1 VHSQGKDRTLAIKE
15 TSLNKGQIRKLNALR
30 KSVGVKL
37 GEEVFGK
44 WLKEQAKAVPKV
56 QSDPVAEKILNAV
69 KSLEKDKTV
78 KLGNRGY
85 VIKRARGKGA
95 KGFVVQKVVK

>member
-1 VHSQGKDRTLAIKE
+1 
-15 TSLNKGQIRKLNALR
+15 
-30 KSVGVKL
+30 
-37 GEEVFGK
+37 
-44 WLKEQAKAVPKV
+44 VPKV
-56 QSDPVAEKILNAV
+56 QSDPVAEKILDAV

-85 VIKRARGKGA
+85 VVKRAKGKGA

>member
-1 VHSQGKDRTLAIKE
+1 MAIKE

>member
-1 VHSQGKDRTLAIKE
+1 MAIKE
-15 TSLNKGQIRKLNALR
+15 TSLTKGQIRKLNALR
-30 KSVGVKL
+30 KSIGVKL
-37 GEEVFGK
+37 GEEAFGK
-44 WLKEQAKAVPKV
+44 WLKEQAKVKAVPKV

-78 KLGNRGY
+78 KLGNKGY
-85 VIKRARGKGA
+85 VIKRARGKIKRARGKGA

>member
-1 VHSQGKDRTLAIKE
+1 MAIKE

-30 KSVGVKL
+30 KSIGVKL
-37 GEEVFGK
+37 GEEAFGK

-56 QSDPVAEKILNAV
+56 QPDPVAEKILNAV
-69 KSLEKDKTV
+69 KSLEKDKTF

-85 VIKRARGKGA
+85 VVKRARGKGA
-95 KGFVVQKVVK
+95 KGFVAEKIVK

>member
-1 VHSQGKDRTLAIKE
+1 MAIKE

-44 WLKEQAKAVPKV
+44 WLKEQAKAKAVPKV

-85 VIKRARGKGA
+85 VIKRARGKGTKA
-95 KGFVVQKVVK
+95 FVVQKVVK

>member
-1 VHSQGKDRTLAIKE
+1 MAIKE
-15 TSLNKGQIRKLNALR
+15 KSLSKGQIRKLNALR
-30 KSVGVKL
+30 KSIGVKL
-37 GEEVFGK
+37 GEEAFGK
-44 WLKEQAKAVPKV
+44 WLKEQAKAKAVPKV

-85 VIKRARGKGA
+85 VVKRAKGKGA

>member
-1 VHSQGKDRTLAIKE
+1 MTIKE
-15 TSLNKGQIRKLNALR
+15 ASLNKGQIRKLNALR
-30 KSVGVKL
+30 KSVGIKI
-37 GEEVFGK
+37 GEEAFGK
-44 WLKEQAKAVPKV
+44 WLKEQVTAKAVPKV

-85 VIKRARGKGA
+85 VIKRAKGKGA
-95 KGFVVQKVVK
+95 KGFVVQKIVK

>member
-1 VHSQGKDRTLAIKE
+1 MAIKE

-85 VIKRARGKGA
+85 VIKRARGKGT

>member
-1 VHSQGKDRTLAIKE
+1 MAIKE
-15 TSLNKGQIRKLNALR
+15 TTLTKGQIRKLNALR

-37 GEEVFGK
+37 GEDAFGK
-44 WLKEQAKAVPKV
+44 WLKEQAKAKAVPKV

-78 KLGNRGY
+78 KLGNKGY
-85 VIKRARGKGA
+85 VVKRSRGKGA
-95 KGFVVQKVVK
+95 KGFVVQKIVK

>member
-1 VHSQGKDRTLAIKE
+1 MAIKE
-15 TSLNKGQIRKLNALR
+15 TSPNKGQIRKLNALR
-30 KSVGVKL
+30 KSIGVKL
-37 GEEVFGK
+37 GEDAFGK

-56 QSDPVAEKILNAV
+56 QPDLVAEKILNAV

-85 VIKRARGKGA
+85 VIKRSKGKGA
-95 KGFVVQKVVK
+95 KGFVVQKIVK

>member
-1 VHSQGKDRTLAIKE
+1 MAIKE
-15 TSLNKGQIRKLNALR
+15 ATLTKSQIRKLNALR
-30 KSVGVKL
+30 KSIGAKL
-37 GEEVFGK
+37 AEDAFGK

-85 VIKRARGKGA
+85 VVKRAKGKGA
-95 KGFVVQKVVK
+95 KGFVVQKIAK

>member
-1 VHSQGKDRTLAIKE
+1 MATKE

-37 GEEVFGK
+37 GEEAFGK
-44 WLKEQAKAVPKV
+44 WLKEQAKAKAVPKV

-69 KSLEKDKTV
+69 KSLEKDKTF
-78 KLGNRGY
+78 KLRNRGY
-85 VIKRARGKGA
+85 VVKRARGKGA
-95 KGFVVQKVVK
+95 KGFVVQKIVK